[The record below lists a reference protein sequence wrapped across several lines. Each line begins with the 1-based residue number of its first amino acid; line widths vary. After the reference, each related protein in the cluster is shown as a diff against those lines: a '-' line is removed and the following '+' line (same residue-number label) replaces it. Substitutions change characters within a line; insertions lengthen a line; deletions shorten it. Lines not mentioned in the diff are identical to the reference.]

1 MEVVILLKIHLVESV
16 FPLRYKF
23 DINLKLL
30 NIMKEINLKGIH
42 VNLMVENAI
51 QSINWIA
58 VSVRVSV
65 KTQQNIVYKKN
76 IRLKF

>member
-1 MEVVILLKIHLVESV
+1 MEVVILLKIHLVESI

-58 VSVRVSV
+58 VRVRVSV